1 MFGWL
6 FYSALLW
13 HRLMGKIV
21 LQTTYDSSPYLCVYS
36 HCSKKESGIS
46 LLLINMSN
54 STTYEVSVADDL
66 NFYPDNY
73 DDNQQQIH
81 REEYHL
87 TPRDGNIQSDVLM
100 LNGVP
105 LVLTESKDIPAMY
118 PVLVHASN
126 PISVAPDSIVFA
138 TLKDFKAPACS

>member
-1 MFGWL
+1 
-6 FYSALLW
+6 
-13 HRLMGKIV
+13 
-21 LQTTYDSSPYLCVYS
+21 
-36 HCSKKESGIS
+36 
-46 LLLINMSN
+46 MSN

-87 TPRDGNIQSDVLM
+87 TPKDGNIQSDVLM

-118 PVLVHASN
+118 PVLVHCNALQIN
-126 PISVAPDSIVFA
+126 PLYISLTYII
-138 TLKDFKAPACS
+138 

>member
-1 MFGWL
+1 
-6 FYSALLW
+6 
-13 HRLMGKIV
+13 
-21 LQTTYDSSPYLCVYS
+21 
-36 HCSKKESGIS
+36 
-46 LLLINMSN
+46 MSN
-54 STTYEVSVADDL
+54 STTYEVSIADDL

-81 REEYHL
+81 RKEYHL
-87 TPRDGNIQSDVLM
+87 TPKDGNIQSDVLM

-105 LVLTESKDIPAMY
+105 LVLTESKDVLAMY